1 MSSQMKLWNG
11 RTVTRIGLG
20 CWAIGGTTRNEGPST
35 SYGQADDAQSRAALR
50 AGYEMGARVF
60 DTAAAYG
67 AGHSEMLVG
76 EEIARHDDAII
87 ITKFGIEVDFE
98 ANLKGEVNVTPAGI
112 RSIIEGSRSRLKRD
126 CLDLALL
133 HVNGM
138 ETALVPQVF
147 DTLEALVAEGKI
159 AAYGWSTDFMPQ
171 ARAAAGYPHFA
182 AFENDYNVFTPATE
196 LMAFA
201 QAEGLVSISRLPLA
215 MGLLTGK
222 YAPGAELNSDD
233 VRAQSH
239 DWLRF
244 FKDGKPSA
252 DYLKRL
258 AAIRELLQSGGRT
271 LPQGALG
278 WILASSPIAL
288 PVPGFRNEAQVREN
302 LGALEKGPLP
312 PEVMVEIARQ
322 LQNDE
327 QARSDKQKPR
337 ASARGFCFA

>member
-1 MSSQMKLWNG
+1 MTTAMTLWNG
-11 RTVTRIGLG
+11 RAVPRIGLG

-35 SYGQADDAQSRAALR
+35 SYGRADDSQSRAALR

-76 EEIARHDDAII
+76 EEISHHDDAII
-87 ITKFGIEVDFE
+87 ITKFGVEVDFE
-98 ANLKGEVNVTPAGI
+98 ANLKGAVNTTPAGI
-112 RSIIEGSRSRLKRD
+112 RGIIEGSRSRLKRD
-126 CLDLALL
+126 CLDLVLL
-133 HVNGM
+133 HVNDM
-138 ETALVPQVF
+138 DTALVPQVF
-147 DTLEALVAEGKI
+147 DTLEALVGEGRI

-171 ARAAAGYPHFA
+171 ARAAADYPHFV

-196 LMAFA
+196 LMDFA
-201 QAEGLVSISRLPLA
+201 QERGFVSISRLPLA

-222 YAPGAELNSDD
+222 YAPGATLNSDD

-252 DYLKRL
+252 DYLNRL
-258 AAIRELLQSGGRT
+258 SAIRDLLQSGGRS
-271 LPQGALG
+271 LPQGALS
-278 WILASSPIAL
+278 WILARSPIAL
-288 PVPGFRNEAQVREN
+288 PVPGFRNEAQVRDN

-312 PEVMVEIARQ
+312 ADVMAEIARH
-322 LQNDE
+322 LQTD
-327 QARSDKQKPR
+327 
-337 ASARGFCFA
+337 